1 MRLSR
6 RSAMRLLTL
15 FGLGTGILP
24 SLTESRPAGISENTM
39 KKLIRPGF
47 APTAARTNG
56 SAQRR
61 LASWIDRFVEETEG
75 LESPE
80 IYRRWAAIVGLG
92 AVLQQKVWVQT
103 SAPLYP
109 NIYAFLVGPPG

>member
-1 MRLSR
+1 MKLSR
-6 RSAMRLLTL
+6 RSFTSLLTL
-15 FGLGTGILP
+15 FGLGTGI
-24 SLTESRPAGISENTM
+24 SLSPTESRSAGISESTM

-47 APTAARTNG
+47 APTKARTNG

-92 AVLQQKVWVQT
+92 AALQQKVWVQT
-103 SAPLYP
+103 SAPRSEEHTSEL
-109 NIYAFLVGPPG
+109 